1 MVKLQVREAAEAR
14 GIRNATQL
22 KKAAGISSGAAARL
36 WKGDAETVSLKT
48 LDSLCDALGC
58 KLADLLVR
66 MEEQK
71 QLKQAKAR
79 WENEGGA
86 VQHEPD
92 FINLV

>member
-14 GIRNATQL
+14 GIKNAAQL

-36 WKGDAETVSLKT
+36 WKGVAETVSLKT
-48 LDSLCDALGC
+48 LDSLCAALGC

-71 QLKQAKAR
+71 QLKQANAR

-86 VQHEPD
+86 VQP
-92 FINLV
+92 